1 MNASEETKVT
11 NVGSQ
16 VRRYLDHSNSGWG
29 GGAGREVPDIA
40 LHFRSF
46 WSLSSKV
53 LRIVQL
59 VGFFLFQQI
68 DKVFNNIGADLLTGG
83 ESENKEDG
91 LQNKQKRVSFFTV
104 LLTFIFILYD
114 FYKP

>member
-16 VRRYLDHSNSGWG
+16 VRRYLDYSNLG
-29 GGAGREVPDIA
+29 GGKCLTV
-40 LHFRSF
+40 LHFWSV
-46 WSLSSKV
+46 WSLSSQV
-53 LRIVQL
+53 LHVVQL
-59 VGFFLFQQI
+59 VDFFLLQQI

-114 FYKP
+114 LYKP

>member
-16 VRRYLDHSNSGWG
+16 VRRYLDYSNFG
-29 GGAGREVPDIA
+29 GRKVLDSV
-40 LHFRSF
+40 LHFWSV
-46 WSLSSKV
+46 WSLSSQV
-53 LRIVQL
+53 LRVVQL
-59 VGFFLFQQI
+59 VDFFLFQQI